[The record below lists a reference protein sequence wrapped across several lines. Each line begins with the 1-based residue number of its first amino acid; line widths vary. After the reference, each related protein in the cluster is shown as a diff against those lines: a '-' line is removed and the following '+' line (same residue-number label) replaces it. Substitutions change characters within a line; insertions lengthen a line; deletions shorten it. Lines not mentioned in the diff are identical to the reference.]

1 MTNEMNLANEILT
14 KPTEPIVEEKKTTI
28 INIPTDKLQ
37 AFDAHP
43 FKVEENA
50 DMQSLIES
58 IRENGILTPFIVRP
72 VYGDKY
78 EIVSGH
84 RRLFACQALGINE
97 IPAVVKDL
105 TREEAVIEMVDS
117 NIHREKIL
125 PSEKAFAYKMKMD
138 VLRRQGQRTD
148 LTSSQTEPKLRSD
161 EQIAK
166 ENNESRATVQRYI
179 RLTRLIPELL
189 KLVDDGRIALGH
201 GAEIAI
207 FEEKIQR
214 VIWEVYESE
223 QKTPNLSQIV
233 KMKKLENE
241 GGLSEDKTMEILMED
256 KANQVE
262 KVSFKY
268 NDIQKYFPRSY
279 TPKQISETILK
290 LLEDWQQKRD
300 KGDKS
305 I

>member
-1 MTNEMNLANEILT
+1 MTETMNL
-14 KPTEPIVEEKKTTI
+14 TTITAEDNQTRI
-28 INIPTDKLQ
+28 INILTDKLQ
-37 AFDAHP
+37 AFDGHP

-58 IRENGILTPFIVRP
+58 IRDNGILTPFIVRP

-84 RRLFACQALGINE
+84 RRLFACNVLGITE
-97 IPAVVKDL
+97 VPAVVKDL

-138 VLRRQGQRTD
+138 VLRKQGKRTD
-148 LTSSQTEPKLRSD
+148 LTSSQDEPKLRSD

-189 KLVDDGRIALGH
+189 QLVDEGRIALGH
-201 GAEIAI
+201 GVEIAV
-207 FEEKIQR
+207 FDKKIQKL
-214 VIWEVYESE
+214 ILDVYQSE
-223 QKTPNLSQIV
+223 ERTPNLSQIV
-233 KMKKLENE
+233 KLKHLENA
-241 GGLSEDKTMEILMED
+241 GALSEEAAMEILLAD

-279 TPKQISETILK
+279 TPKQITDTILG
-290 LLEDWQQKRD
+290 LLDKWKKERD
-300 KGDKS
+300 RGEERD
-305 I
+305 

>member
-1 MTNEMNLANEILT
+1 MTETMNLTTMIAEDNQT
-14 KPTEPIVEEKKTTI
+14 RIV
-28 INIPTDKLQ
+28 NISTDKLQ
-37 AFDAHP
+37 AFDGHP

-58 IRENGILTPFIVRP
+58 IRDNGILTPFIVRP

-84 RRLFACQALGINE
+84 RRLFACNVLGITE
-97 IPAVVKDL
+97 VPAVVKDL

-138 VLRRQGQRTD
+138 VLRKQGKRTD
-148 LTSSQTEPKLRSD
+148 LTSSQDEPKLRSD

-189 KLVDDGRIALGH
+189 QLVDEGRIALGH
-201 GAEIAI
+201 GVEIAV
-207 FEEKIQR
+207 FDKKIQK
-214 VIWEVYESE
+214 IILDIYQSE
-223 QKTPNLSQIV
+223 ERTPNLSQII
-233 KMKKLENE
+233 KLKHLENA
-241 GGLSEDKTMEILMED
+241 GALSEEAAMEILLAD

-279 TPKQISETILK
+279 TPKQITDTILG
-290 LLEDWQQKRD
+290 LLDKWKKERD
-300 KGDKS
+300 RGEERD
-305 I
+305 

>member
-1 MTNEMNLANEILT
+1 MTETMNITMTAEDNQIR
-14 KPTEPIVEEKKTTI
+14 IV
-28 INIPTDKLQ
+28 NIPTDKLQ
-37 AFDAHP
+37 AFEEHP

-58 IRENGILTPFIVRP
+58 IRDNGILTPFIVRP
-72 VYGDKY
+72 VYDDKY

-84 RRLFACQALGINE
+84 RRLFACNVLGITE
-97 IPAVVKDL
+97 VPAVVKDL
-105 TREEAVIEMVDS
+105 SREEAVIEMVDS
-117 NIHREKIL
+117 NLHRERIL

-138 VLRRQGQRTD
+138 VLRKQGKRTD
-148 LTSSQTEPKLRSD
+148 LTSSQNEPKLRSD

-189 KLVDDGRIALGH
+189 QLVDEGRIALGH
-201 GAEIAI
+201 GVEIAV
-207 FEEKIQR
+207 FGESIQR
-214 VIWEVYESE
+214 VIWDIYQSE

-233 KMKKLENE
+233 KMKKLDNE
-241 GGLSEDKTMEILMED
+241 GGLNEEKVMDILMED

-268 NDIQKYFPRSY
+268 NDIQKFFPKSY
-279 TPKQISETILK
+279 TPKQMTEMIFK
-290 LLEDWQQKRD
+290 LLEDWQRKRD
-300 KGDKS
+300 NKEERS
-305 I
+305 T

>member
-1 MTNEMNLANEILT
+1 MINSNESKIGYRCETIT
-14 KPTEPIVEEKKTTI
+14 IHPIF
-28 INIPTDKLQ
+28 NIVPMEN
-37 AFDAHP
+37 HP
-43 FKVEENA
+43 FQVKDDEE
-50 DMQSLIES
+50 MERLMES
-58 IRENGILTPFIVRP
+58 IREYGVLNPIIVRFRDG
-72 VYGDKY
+72 YY

-84 RRLFACQALGINE
+84 RRLFACNVLGITE
-97 IPAVVKDL
+97 VPAVVKDL

-138 VLRRQGQRTD
+138 VLRKQGKRTD
-148 LTSSQTEPKLRSD
+148 LTSSQDEPKLRSD

-189 KLVDDGRIALGH
+189 QLVDEGRIALGH
-201 GAEIAI
+201 GVEIAVFDKI
-207 FEEKIQR
+207 IQKLILDVYQSEER
-214 VIWEVYESE
+214 
-223 QKTPNLSQIV
+223 TPNLSQIV
-233 KMKKLENE
+233 KLKHLENA
-241 GGLSEDKTMEILMED
+241 GALSEEAAMEILLAD

-279 TPKQISETILK
+279 TPKQITDTILG
-290 LLEDWQQKRD
+290 LLDKWKKERD
-300 KGDKS
+300 RGEERD
-305 I
+305 

>member
-1 MTNEMNLANEILT
+1 MTETMNLTTMIAEDNQT
-14 KPTEPIVEEKKTTI
+14 RIV
-28 INIPTDKLQ
+28 NISTDKLQ
-37 AFDAHP
+37 AFDGHP

-58 IRENGILTPFIVRP
+58 IRDNGILTPFIVRP

-84 RRLFACQALGINE
+84 RRLFACNVLGITE
-97 IPAVVKDL
+97 VPAVVKDL

-138 VLRRQGQRTD
+138 VLRKQGKRTD
-148 LTSSQTEPKLRSD
+148 LTSSQDEPKLRSD

-189 KLVDDGRIALGH
+189 QLVDEGRIALGH
-201 GAEIAI
+201 GVEIAV
-207 FEEKIQR
+207 FDKKIQKL
-214 VIWEVYESE
+214 ILDVYQSE
-223 QKTPNLSQIV
+223 ERTPNLSQIV
-233 KMKKLENE
+233 KLKHLENA
-241 GGLSEDKTMEILMED
+241 GALSEEAAMEILLAD

-279 TPKQISETILK
+279 TPKQITDTILG
-290 LLEDWQQKRD
+290 LLDKWKKERD
-300 KGDKS
+300 RGEERD
-305 I
+305 

>member
-1 MTNEMNLANEILT
+1 MTETMNL
-14 KPTEPIVEEKKTTI
+14 TTITAEDNQTRI
-28 INIPTDKLQ
+28 INILTDKLQ
-37 AFDAHP
+37 AFDGHP
-43 FKVEENA
+43 FKVKENA

-84 RRLFACQALGINE
+84 RRLFACNVLGITE
-97 IPAVVKDL
+97 VPAVVKDL

-138 VLRRQGQRTD
+138 VLRKQGKRTD
-148 LTSSQTEPKLRSD
+148 LTSSQDEPKLRSD

-189 KLVDDGRIALGH
+189 QLVDEGRIALGH
-201 GAEIAI
+201 GVEIAV
-207 FEEKIQR
+207 FDKKIQKL
-214 VIWEVYESE
+214 ILDVYQSE
-223 QKTPNLSQIV
+223 ERTPNLSQIV
-233 KMKKLENE
+233 KLKHLENA
-241 GGLSEDKTMEILMED
+241 GALSEEAAMEILLAD

-279 TPKQISETILK
+279 TPKQITDTILG
-290 LLEDWQQKRD
+290 LLDKWKKERD
-300 KGDKS
+300 RGEERD
-305 I
+305 

>member
-1 MTNEMNLANEILT
+1 MTETMNL
-14 KPTEPIVEEKKTTI
+14 TTI
-28 INIPTDKLQ
+28 TAEDNQTRIDNISTDKLQ
-37 AFDAHP
+37 AFDEHP
-43 FKVEENA
+43 FKVEVNE
-50 DMQSLIES
+50 DMHALVES
-58 IRENGILTPFIVRP
+58 IRDNGILTPFIVRP

-84 RRLFACQALGINE
+84 RRLFACNVLGITE
-97 IPAVVKDL
+97 VPAVVKDL

-138 VLRRQGQRTD
+138 VLRKQGKRTD
-148 LTSSQTEPKLRSD
+148 LTSSQDEPKLRSD

-166 ENNESRATVQRYI
+166 ENTESRATVQRYI

-189 KLVDDGRIALGH
+189 QLVDEGRIALGH
-201 GAEIAI
+201 GVEIAV
-207 FEEKIQR
+207 FDKKIQKL
-214 VIWEVYESE
+214 VLDIYQSE
-223 QKTPNLSQIV
+223 ERTPNLSQIV
-233 KMKKLENE
+233 KLKHLENA
-241 GGLSEDKTMEILMED
+241 GALSEEAAMEILLAD

-279 TPKQISETILK
+279 TPKQITDTILG
-290 LLEDWQQKRD
+290 LLDKWKKERD
-300 KGDKS
+300 RGEERD
-305 I
+305 

>member
-1 MTNEMNLANEILT
+1 MTETMNL
-14 KPTEPIVEEKKTTI
+14 TTITAEDNQTRI
-28 INIPTDKLQ
+28 INILTDKLQ
-37 AFDAHP
+37 AFDGHP

-58 IRENGILTPFIVRP
+58 IRDNGILTPFIVRP

-84 RRLFACQALGINE
+84 RRLFACNVLGITE
-97 IPAVVKDL
+97 VPAVVKDL

-138 VLRRQGQRTD
+138 VLRKQGKRTD
-148 LTSSQTEPKLRSD
+148 LTLSQDEPKLRSD

-189 KLVDDGRIALGH
+189 QLVDEGRIALGH
-201 GAEIAI
+201 GVEIAV
-207 FEEKIQR
+207 FDKKIQKL
-214 VIWEVYESE
+214 ILDVYQSE
-223 QKTPNLSQIV
+223 ERTPNLSQIV
-233 KMKKLENE
+233 KLKHLENA
-241 GGLSEDKTMEILMED
+241 GALSEEAAMEILLAD

-262 KVSFKY
+262 KVGFKY

-279 TPKQISETILK
+279 TPKQITDTILG
-290 LLEDWQQKRD
+290 LLDKWKKERD
-300 KGDKS
+300 RGEERD
-305 I
+305 

>member
-1 MTNEMNLANEILT
+1 MTETMNL
-14 KPTEPIVEEKKTTI
+14 TTITAEDNQTRI
-28 INIPTDKLQ
+28 INIPADKLQ
-37 AFDAHP
+37 AFDGHP

-58 IRENGILTPFIVRP
+58 IRDNGILTPFIVRP

-84 RRLFACQALGINE
+84 RRLFACSVLGITE
-97 IPAVVKDL
+97 VPAVVKDL

-138 VLRRQGQRTD
+138 VLRKQGKRTD
-148 LTSSQTEPKLRSD
+148 LTSSQDEPKLRSD

-189 KLVDDGRIALGH
+189 QLVDEGRIALGH
-201 GAEIAI
+201 GVEIAV
-207 FEEKIQR
+207 FDKKIQKL
-214 VIWEVYESE
+214 ILDVYQSE
-223 QKTPNLSQIV
+223 ERTPNLSQIV
-233 KMKKLENE
+233 KLKHLENA
-241 GGLSEDKTMEILMED
+241 GALSEEAAMEILLAD

-279 TPKQISETILK
+279 TPKQITDTILG
-290 LLEDWQQKRD
+290 LLDKWKKERD
-300 KGDKS
+300 RGEERD
-305 I
+305 

>member
-1 MTNEMNLANEILT
+1 MTETMNL
-14 KPTEPIVEEKKTTI
+14 TTI
-28 INIPTDKLQ
+28 TAEDNQTRILNIPTDKLQ
-37 AFDAHP
+37 AFDGHP

-58 IRENGILTPFIVRP
+58 ICDNGILTPFIVRP

-84 RRLFACQALGINE
+84 RRLFACNVLGITE
-97 IPAVVKDL
+97 VPAVVKDL

-138 VLRRQGQRTD
+138 VLRKQGKRTD
-148 LTSSQTEPKLRSD
+148 LTSSQDEPKLRSD

-189 KLVDDGRIALGH
+189 QLVDEGRIALGH
-201 GAEIAI
+201 GVEIAV
-207 FEEKIQR
+207 FDKKIQKL
-214 VIWEVYESE
+214 VLDIYQSE
-223 QKTPNLSQIV
+223 ERTPNLSQIV
-233 KMKKLENE
+233 KLKHLENA
-241 GGLSEDKTMEILMED
+241 GALSEEAAMEILLAD

-279 TPKQISETILK
+279 TPKQITDTILG
-290 LLEDWQQKRD
+290 LLDKWKKERD
-300 KGDKS
+300 RGEERD
-305 I
+305 

>member
-1 MTNEMNLANEILT
+1 MTETMNL
-14 KPTEPIVEEKKTTI
+14 TTITAEDNQTRI

-37 AFDAHP
+37 AFDGHP

-58 IRENGILTPFIVRP
+58 IRDNGILTPFIVRP

-84 RRLFACQALGINE
+84 RRLFACNVLGITE
-97 IPAVVKDL
+97 VPAVVKDL

-138 VLRRQGQRTD
+138 VLRKQGKRTD
-148 LTSSQTEPKLRSD
+148 LTSSQDEPKLRSD

-179 RLTRLIPELL
+179 RLTKLIPELL
-189 KLVDDGRIALGH
+189 QLVDEGRIALGH
-201 GAEIAI
+201 GVEIAV
-207 FEEKIQR
+207 FRENIQR
-214 VIWEVYESE
+214 VIWDIYQSE

-233 KMKKLENE
+233 KMKKLDNE
-241 GGLSEDKTMEILMED
+241 GGLNEEKAMDILMED

-268 NDIQKYFPRSY
+268 NDIQKYFPKSY
-279 TPKQISETILK
+279 TPKQMSETIFK
-290 LLEDWQQKRD
+290 LLEDWQRKRD
-300 KGDKS
+300 NKEERS
-305 I
+305 T

>member
-1 MTNEMNLANEILT
+1 MTETMNL
-14 KPTEPIVEEKKTTI
+14 TTI
-28 INIPTDKLQ
+28 TAEDNQTRILNIPTDKLK
-37 AFDAHP
+37 AFDGHP

-58 IRENGILTPFIVRP
+58 IRDNGILTPFIVRP

-84 RRLFACQALGINE
+84 RRLFACNVLGITE
-97 IPAVVKDL
+97 VPAVVKDL

-138 VLRRQGQRTD
+138 VLRKQGKRTD
-148 LTSSQTEPKLRSD
+148 LTSSQDEPKLRSD

-189 KLVDDGRIALGH
+189 QLVDEGRIALGH
-201 GAEIAI
+201 GVEIAV
-207 FEEKIQR
+207 FDKKIQKL
-214 VIWEVYESE
+214 VLDIYQSE
-223 QKTPNLSQIV
+223 ERTPNLSQIV
-233 KMKKLENE
+233 KLKHLENA
-241 GGLSEDKTMEILMED
+241 GALSEEAAMEILLAD

-279 TPKQISETILK
+279 TPKQITDTILG
-290 LLEDWQQKRD
+290 LLDKWKKERD
-300 KGDKS
+300 RGEERD
-305 I
+305 

>member
-1 MTNEMNLANEILT
+1 MTETMNL
-14 KPTEPIVEEKKTTI
+14 TTI
-28 INIPTDKLQ
+28 TAEDNQTRILNIPTDNLQ
-37 AFDAHP
+37 AFDGHP

-58 IRENGILTPFIVRP
+58 IRDNGILTPFIVRP

-84 RRLFACQALGINE
+84 RRLFACSVLGITE
-97 IPAVVKDL
+97 VPAVVKDL

-138 VLRRQGQRTD
+138 VLRKQGKRTD
-148 LTSSQTEPKLRSD
+148 LTSSQDEPKLRSD

-179 RLTRLIPELL
+179 RLTRLLPELL
-189 KLVDDGRIALGH
+189 QLVDEGRIALGH
-201 GAEIAI
+201 GVEIAV
-207 FEEKIQR
+207 FDKKIQKL
-214 VIWEVYESE
+214 ILDVYQSE
-223 QKTPNLSQIV
+223 ERTPNLSQIV
-233 KMKKLENE
+233 KLKHLENA
-241 GGLSEDKTMEILMED
+241 GALSEEAAMEILLAD

-279 TPKQISETILK
+279 TPKQITDTILG
-290 LLEDWQQKRD
+290 LLDKWKKERD
-300 KGDKS
+300 RGEERD
-305 I
+305 